1 MARMVTIE
9 KTPEE
14 QLLDTFRVA
23 LGHEPTRKLLRWV
36 LDQTGMFGTA
46 YTGDSAATFYREGR
60 RDVGLEIVAMV
71 NQIDPYEFV
80 RLMKEGVDDLVIA
93 RNAERDAQDVD

>member
-1 MARMVTIE
+1 MARMDHIAR
-9 KTPEE
+9 TPQE
-14 QLLDTFRVA
+14 QMLDTFRVA
-23 LGHEPTRKLLRWV
+23 LSNEPTRKLLRWV
-36 LDQTGMFGTA
+36 LDQTGMFDTTF
-46 YTGDSAATFYREGR
+46 TGDSATFYREGR
-60 RDVGLEIVAMV
+60 RDIGLEIVAML